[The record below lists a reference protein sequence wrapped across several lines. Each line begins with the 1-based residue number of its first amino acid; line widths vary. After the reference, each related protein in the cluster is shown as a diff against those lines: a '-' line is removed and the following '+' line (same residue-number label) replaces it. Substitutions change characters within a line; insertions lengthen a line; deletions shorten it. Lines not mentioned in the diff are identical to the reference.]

1 VTFLHA
7 SDTTVKMH
15 IPHIHQKLDLR
26 DRVRAILFAHET
38 GLFDIGAQ
46 PEPTANHDQHAVR

>member
-1 VTFLHA
+1 
-7 SDTTVKMH
+7 VKTH

-26 DRVRAILFAHET
+26 DRVRAMLIAHET